1 MRKMD
6 YSKEIKKK
14 ELGNKDETQRTNGW
28 ILQFNLYISN
38 YIKKL
43 FYLDFMEK
51 YKNYKVLG
59 NKPYI
64 FNVKIWQN

>member
-1 MRKMD
+1 MRHREPTAGF
-6 YSKEIKKK
+6 YNS
-14 ELGNKDETQRTNGW
+14 TC
-28 ILQFNLYISN
+28 ISVITLKS
-38 YIKKL
+38 YFKKL